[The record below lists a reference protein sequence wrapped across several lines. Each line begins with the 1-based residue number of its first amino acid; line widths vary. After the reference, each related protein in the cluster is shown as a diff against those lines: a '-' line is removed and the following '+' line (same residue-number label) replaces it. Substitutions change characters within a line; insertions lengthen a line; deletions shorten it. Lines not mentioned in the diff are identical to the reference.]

1 MFTTEQIPD
10 QTGRTVI
17 ITGANSGLG
26 KVSSVA
32 LARKGAT
39 VVLAVRTVAKG
50 TAVANAMTHEI
61 PEADVRVREL
71 DLSSLASVRTFA
83 AMIRGE
89 FPAIETLINNAGVM
103 RTPYVKTADGF
114 EMQLGANY
122 LGHFALTGLL
132 LPLLQKGDHPRVVTL
147 SSTEHKPGHMNFD
160 DLMSDKGYAPRR
172 AYQQSK
178 LANTLFGLELD
189 RRLRAIH
196 SPLISVLAHPG
207 VSATNLATSGPTG
220 VSGAMVKLMSTILS
234 QPAEQGALP
243 QLYAAT
249 APDVQGGDF
258 YGPSGRQEMR
268 GPVTKVQASDEAKN
282 PDVAQRLWRM
292 SEELT
297 GVQLLE

>member
-50 TAVANAMTHEI
+50 TAVANATKHEI
-61 PEADVRVREL
+61 PDADVRVREL

-114 EMQLGANY
+114 EMQLGTNY

-189 RRLRAIH
+189 RKLRAIH

-207 VSATNLATSGPTG
+207 VSATNLATSGPTC

-268 GPVTKVQASDEAKN
+268 GPVTKVHASDEAKN
-282 PDVAQRLWRM
+282 PDVAQRLWCI